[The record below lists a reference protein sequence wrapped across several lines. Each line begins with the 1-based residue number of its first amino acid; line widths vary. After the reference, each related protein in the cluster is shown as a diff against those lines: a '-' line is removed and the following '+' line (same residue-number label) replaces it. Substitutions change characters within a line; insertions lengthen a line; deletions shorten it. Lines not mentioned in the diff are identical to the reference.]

1 MKIQFGV
8 TIKRFDK
15 LILEILFA
23 IKISMLIK
31 NSSGKP
37 NMYAILTEI
46 NEIKITIKPYI
57 VLIPIIGAAS
67 KLASQNI
74 VENWL
79 KFSNIIGIINTCAD
93 IVTVRVSFINLLIL
107 LLLNLNISNIFLLS
121 NIIPKVPPI

>member
-93 IVTVRVSFINLLIL
+93 IVTVRVSFINLVIL